1 MASDEQSK
9 PLAERTPAVGAEE
22 VARYLRRNP
31 DFLLSRPD
39 LCEAILPEMDGGE
52 GVVDLRAALLDRARN
67 ANEQLRREIATLAD
81 TTRALQAEQSRVLAA
96 SRALLSSDSF
106 EAMVAKVGQDLPS
119 LLQVDVVALAVE
131 QRDEMLCEKR
141 RPTRLNGLVQL
152 APGTVDELLG
162 SKSDIVM
169 SSKGHGSPEVFGA
182 GAGLVRAEALMRVT
196 VSDKTPPALLGL
208 GTRDLERFDLG
219 RATEVGGRLLLLFLA
234 ANLGELVRTWLVL
247 PR

>member
-9 PLAERTPAVGAEE
+9 PLAERTAAVGADE
-22 VARYLRRNP
+22 VARFLRRNP

-39 LCEAILPEMDGGE
+39 LCEAILPELDHGE
-52 GVVDLRAALLDRARN
+52 GVVDLRAALLDRARA
-67 ANEQLRREIATLAD
+67 ANEQLRREIAQLAD
-81 TTRALQAEQSRVLAA
+81 TTRALQAEQSRVLSA
-96 SRALLSSDSF
+96 SRALLAADSF

-152 APGTVDELLG
+152 APGTVERLLG
-162 SKSDIVM
+162 PKTDIAM
-169 SSKGHGSPEVFGA
+169 STEGHGTPEVFGSA
-182 GAGLVRAEALMRVT
+182 AGLVRAEALMRVT

-208 GTRDLERFDLG
+208 GTRERERFDLG
-219 RATEVGGRLLLLFLA
+219 RATEAGGRLLLLFLA